1 MAARKLGAQT
11 ATQEEQAKK
20 AEFKPVQAAT
30 EPAAPKQADTKQKI
44 KKQAAAA
51 KEDAPVSKP
60 VTSPH
65 VRPAQFYMK
74 GSLLLLA
81 AQQIREEVYL
91 RACAHLS
98 PTLYT

>member
-51 KEDAPVSKP
+51 KEVAPASTP
-60 VTSPH
+60 VTASPH
-65 VRPAQFYMK
+65 LPCSVWKLGESR
-74 GSLLLLA
+74 
-81 AQQIREEVYL
+81 
-91 RACAHLS
+91 CS
-98 PTLYT
+98 PEPNTT

>member
-20 AEFKPVQAAT
+20 AEFKPVPAAT

-65 VRPAQFYMK
+65 VRLSSMK

-81 AQQIREEVYL
+81 AQRIREGVY
-91 RACAHLS
+91 
-98 PTLYT
+98 